1 MSRNPRTT
9 FELISLTGSKKIE
22 EAHQWCLNNLPL
34 TDGAGIR
41 YEGSVLFIITSSQKI
56 IDKINN
62 HFGSQFCFRSP
73 KCWGITTYYI

>member
-9 FELISLTGSKKIE
+9 FELISLTNSKKIE

-41 YEGSVLFIITSSQKI
+41 YEGSVLFIITSSQNI

-62 HFGSQFCFRSP
+62 HFGSQFCFRNTDN
-73 KCWGITTYYI
+73 WGTTAWYI